1 MGCSRILRKGLLA
14 VLVTTLGRPMPP
26 PSRLDRG
33 SGSWQGAV
41 RAQEQ
46 ETVCLAKIKEGPS
59 MELSPGF
66 VDSSSVV
73 TWVSAVVTVYPPLC
87 AGWRVMVATG
97 LLLMLGLSWLE
108 SRLRV
113 GSSTSGVQI
122 ADMSGMLY

>member
-1 MGCSRILRKGLLA
+1 
-14 VLVTTLGRPMPP
+14 
-26 PSRLDRG
+26 
-33 SGSWQGAV
+33 
-41 RAQEQ
+41 
-46 ETVCLAKIKEGPS
+46 
-59 MELSPGF
+59 MEGF

-97 LLLMLGLSWLE
+97 LLLLGLSWLE

-122 ADMSGMLY
+122 ADMSGMLTLVSIISGTFVGKILSMFNGKTLVLNYSLPFTLLCIEKLVTLSKFEHFDQHLS

>member
-14 VLVTTLGRPMPP
+14 VLVTTLGRPMPT
-26 PSRLDRG
+26 PSRLERG

-41 RAQEQ
+41 MVQEH
-46 ETVCLAKIKEGPS
+46 ETVCLAKIKEGPT
-59 MELSPGF
+59 MGLSPGF
-66 VDSSSVV
+66 VDRSSVV
-73 TWVSAVVTVYPPLC
+73 TWLSAVVVTVYPPLC

-97 LLLMLGLSWLE
+97 LLLGLSWLE

-122 ADMSGMLY
+122 ADMSGMLR